1 MVLMMTGMMMVLVMV
16 MVKFSEAIKMI
27 LLRIIIVV
35 SLAARTN
42 HATGWETLIG

>member
-1 MVLMMTGMMMVLVMV
+1 MTGMVMVLLMVLVR
-16 MVKFSEAIKMI
+16 FSKAIKMI
-27 LLRIIIVV
+27 LIRIIIVV